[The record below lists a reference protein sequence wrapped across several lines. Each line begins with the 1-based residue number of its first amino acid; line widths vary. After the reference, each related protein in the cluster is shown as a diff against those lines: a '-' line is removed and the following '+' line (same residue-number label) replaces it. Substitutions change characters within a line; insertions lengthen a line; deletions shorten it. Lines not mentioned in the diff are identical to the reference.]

1 MPRTSIE
8 YEQAQ
13 QKRIVEGAARVFAE
27 NGYRLTTIDQ
37 IAQALQLS
45 KGAVYIYFKSK
56 EELYVAAL
64 AAIYERR
71 FTILSTA
78 YSENDRILV
87 RFEKI
92 SRSPCKP
99 RRPRRLRISPF
110 VVGGVSGER
119 SYTQL
124 ASDKS
129 RIVQTFLRAP
139 ARLASGRATQ
149 R

>member
-92 SRSPCKP
+92 PIALQASSTTTTTYISVCRWRGFWRAIVYPACK
-99 RRPRRLRISPF
+99 
-110 VVGGVSGER
+110 
-119 SYTQL
+119 
-124 ASDKS
+124 
-129 RIVQTFLRAP
+129 
-139 ARLASGRATQ
+139 
-149 R
+149 